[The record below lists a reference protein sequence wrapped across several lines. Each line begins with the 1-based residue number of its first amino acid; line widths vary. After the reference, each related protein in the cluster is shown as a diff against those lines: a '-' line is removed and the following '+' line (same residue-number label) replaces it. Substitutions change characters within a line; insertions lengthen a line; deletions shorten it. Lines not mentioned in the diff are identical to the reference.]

1 MSIEIKQ
8 MTVKASVGEEKPEE
22 KVQQTQNTNGL
33 CNDLEKEKGRIISEC
48 KELFIELL
56 NRERDR

>member
-8 MTVKASVGEEKPEE
+8 MTVKASIGEETTDET
-22 KVQQTQNTNGL
+22 VQRDTGDL
-33 CNDLEKEKGRIISEC
+33 CNDLEKIKGRIITEC